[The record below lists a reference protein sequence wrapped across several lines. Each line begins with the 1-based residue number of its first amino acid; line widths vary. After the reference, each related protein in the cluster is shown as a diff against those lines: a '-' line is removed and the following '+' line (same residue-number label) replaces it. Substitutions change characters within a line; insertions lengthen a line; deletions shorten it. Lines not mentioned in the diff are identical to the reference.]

1 MATVTELYGRTVI
14 YTSVEEIDAS
24 NVQEILETALSTH
37 ETNVAQIDYL
47 YDYYR
52 GKTDILERTK
62 EIREDILNQINE
74 NRAKEIVDF
83 KTSYLV
89 GSPVVYSTPSD
100 EYSEAVDLLNSFM
113 RIEGKATKDYSLVE
127 WQMIAG
133 TSYRAVLPKEEYEDG
148 DCPLTI
154 DTVDPRQAFVIY
166 SGDIHKNPKA
176 CVYLVTDDEGI
187 TWYFVYT
194 HDKMFKLNDND
205 DSIESSDWSLYHLPI
220 VEYPANNARLGAFE
234 VVIDLLRAI
243 DTLDSNRMDGIE
255 QFIQA
260 ILVLVNCK
268 LPDGY
273 TTTTVAQNGLIEL
286 VSNAD
291 NPAKVELLCQQLDQQ
306 QTQTLKEDM
315 YNAVLTICAMPNR
328 NGGSSTSDT
337 GIAVIYRDGWTSAE
351 ASRKTSQQ
359 MFNQSE
365 YDALRLILRIMSE
378 TGTLEMPL
386 MRIKIDFT
394 QDHYE
399 NLEMKTNVLIS
410 LLNNDKVHP
419 LTAYEVCGLFA
430 DPNAR
435 YKAGMEWFNSV
446 NGNANGTATDIGQ
459 TETEEVAVM
468 DETDGADITGL
479 STAV

>member
-1 MATVTELYGRTVI
+1 MASTDLYGRTVI

-24 NVQEILETALSTH
+24 NVRDVLDLVSPTH
-37 ETNVAQIDYL
+37 ADNVEQIDYL

-52 GKTDILERTK
+52 GKTDILSRTK
-62 EIREDILNQINE
+62 EIRDDILNKINE

-89 GSPVVYSTPSD
+89 GSPVVYSTPLD
-100 EYSEAVDLLNSFM
+100 EYSQAINTLNQFM
-113 RIEGKATKDYSLVE
+113 RIEGKSTKDYSLIE

-133 TSYRAVLPKEEYEDG
+133 TSYRAILPKETDEYEDG
-148 DCPLTI
+148 DCPFTI
-154 DTVDPRQAFVIY
+154 DTVDPRNAYVIY
-166 SGDIHKNPKA
+166 TNDIHRKPKA
-176 CVYLVTDDEGI
+176 CVYTITDSDDVT
-187 TWYFVYT
+187 WNWVYT
-194 HDKMFKLNDND
+194 KDKCFVISDAE
-205 DSIESSDWSLYHLPI
+205 DSIETKDWTLGYLPI

-243 DTLDSNRMDGIE
+243 DELDSNRMDGIE

-291 NPAKVELLCQQLDQQ
+291 NPAKVELLCQQLDQE

-337 GIAVIYRDGWTSAE
+337 GIAVIYRDGWSSAE
-351 ASRKTSQQ
+351 SARKTSQQ
-359 MFNQSE
+359 MFIQSE
-365 YDALRLILRIMSE
+365 YDALRLMLRILSE
-378 TGTLEMPL
+378 TGTLEIPL
-386 MRIKIDFT
+386 VNLNIDFT

-399 NLEMKTNVLIS
+399 NLEAKTNVLIA
-410 LLNNDKVHP
+410 LLNNEKVHP
-419 LTAYEVCGLFA
+419 LTAYEVCGMFA

-435 YKAGMEWFNSV
+435 YKSGMEWYESHRDS
-446 NGNANGTATDIGQ
+446 TAT
-459 TETEEVAVM
+459 TTEEVAVT
-468 DETDGADITGL
+468 DEDNGADITEL
-479 STAV
+479 SATV